1 MNICY
6 QKYLQKE
13 IELVKP
19 EIIVTLG
26 YHVTKFIFSQNG
38 LKAPNKIEFKTTF
51 GQLFTAKNRKIV
63 PLRHPATVV
72 HNSTNLK
79 KLSIEYTILKTL
91 QSKCTYFDQCILPE
105 KYKNGLITKDL
116 LDKFC
121 HGNWKQCN
129 RFYAYSEGFQPNESI
144 LPE

>member
-1 MNICY
+1 
-6 QKYLQKE
+6 LQKE
-13 IELVKP
+13 IELAKP
-19 EIIVTLG
+19 EIMVTLG

-38 LKAPNKIEFKTTF
+38 LPVPDKIEFKTTF

-79 KLSIEYTILKTL
+79 KLIDEYAILKTL
-91 QSKCTYFDQCILPE
+91 QSKCAFFNQCIIPE
-105 KYKNGLITKDL
+105 KYKKGLISKDI

-129 RFYAYSEGFQPNESI
+129 RYNAYSKGLQPNESI